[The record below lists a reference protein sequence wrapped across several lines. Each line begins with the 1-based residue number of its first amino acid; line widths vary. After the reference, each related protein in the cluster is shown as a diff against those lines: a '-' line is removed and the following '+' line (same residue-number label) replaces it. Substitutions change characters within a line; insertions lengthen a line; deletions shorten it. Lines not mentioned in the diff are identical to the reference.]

1 MQANFFG
8 PLVMDRIIGVSL
20 YMMYNQN
27 SIIATVNSIAAISVV
42 IIIIIII
49 IIISFI
55 YMSGYLAYKVIGN
68 TTKPNTEI
76 WSMLLKDDKYSGVT

>member
-8 PLVMDRIIGVSL
+8 PLVIDRINGVSL

>member
-76 WSMLLKDDKYSGVT
+76 

>member
-8 PLVMDRIIGVSL
+8 PLVIDRINGVSL

-49 IIISFI
+49 IISFI

-76 WSMLLKDDKYSGVT
+76 

>member
-8 PLVMDRIIGVSL
+8 PLVIDRINGVSL

-76 WSMLLKDDKYSGVT
+76 